1 MANTIERPIRR
12 CRPSEDIVPFSEC
25 RNKLSSIM
33 TRVQKEH
40 RSILVT
46 QNGRAG
52 MYLVN
57 AEDMDA
63 LNDQIDLYNDINAS
77 RREFAE
83 GKGIPTEEVFKNMQR
98 RIKRIAA
105 KRGMA

>member
-46 QNGRAG
+46 QNGRA
-52 MYLVN
+52 
-57 AEDMDA
+57 
-63 LNDQIDLYNDINAS
+63 
-77 RREFAE
+77 
-83 GKGIPTEEVFKNMQR
+83 
-98 RIKRIAA
+98 
-105 KRGMA
+105 

>member
-25 RNKLSSIM
+25 RNNLSSIM

-77 RREFAE
+77 RREFTE
-83 GKGIPTEEVFKNMQR
+83 GKGIPAEEVFKNMQR

>member
-1 MANTIERPIRR
+1 
-12 CRPSEDIVPFSEC
+12 
-25 RNKLSSIM
+25 
-33 TRVQKEH
+33 
-40 RSILVT
+40 
-46 QNGRAG
+46 

-83 GKGIPTEEVFKNMQR
+83 GKGIPAEEVFKNMQR

>member
-83 GKGIPTEEVFKNMQR
+83 EKGIPAEEVFKNMQS

>member
-77 RREFAE
+77 RREFAK
-83 GKGIPTEEVFKNMQR
+83 GKGIPAEEVFKNMQR

>member
-83 GKGIPTEEVFKNMQR
+83 GKGIPAKEVFKNMQR

>member
-77 RREFAE
+77 RREFAG
-83 GKGIPTEEVFKNMQR
+83 GKGIPAEEVFKNMQR

-105 KRGMA
+105 KRGLA